1 MTITRMSADLDGV
14 WLALDTVVDPCSVS
28 ARVPLGLAEMGLV
41 FDVTEPEPGHVVV
54 TMGITSPCCVYGPK
68 LAAAAEA
75 ALADVAGV
83 RTAEVRIDYTTDW
96 TPARMSPVAHQRLGA
111 VRSASQRVAPIE
123 PYDWSRQ

>member
-1 MTITRMSADLDGV
+1 MTADLDGV

-41 FDVTEPEPGHVVV
+41 FDVTETEPGHVVV

-68 LAAAAEA
+68 LAAAAKEA
-75 ALADVAGV
+75 IGALPGV
-83 RTAEVRIDYTTDW
+83 QTAEVRIDYTMDW
-96 TPARMSPVAHQRLGA
+96 TPARMSPTAQQRLGA

-123 PYDWSRQ
+123 PYNWSRQ